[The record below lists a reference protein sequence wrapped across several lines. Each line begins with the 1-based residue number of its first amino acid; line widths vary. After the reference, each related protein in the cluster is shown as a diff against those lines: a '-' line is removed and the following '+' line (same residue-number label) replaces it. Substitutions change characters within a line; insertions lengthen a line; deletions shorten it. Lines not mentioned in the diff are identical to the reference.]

1 MEYLNSVATGVADTA
16 RGVVGLETGEWK
28 AVTLEFVSPVIGLAF
43 NDEGYVTSI
52 QPGGEAEQKCMQVG
66 DRVVAVGGTAVDS
79 DAAIKAAYGAHP
91 DRPVVLKI
99 ERKPQKATPVP
110 MGDDPHELD

>member
-1 MEYLNSVATGVADTA
+1 MCIRDRPTTIDVYFDGPSL
-16 RGVVGLETGEWK
+16 
-28 AVTLEFVSPVIGLAF
+28 GLAF
-43 NDEGYVTSI
+43 NADGTVKGL

-79 DAAIKAAYGAHP
+79 DAAIKAAYGARP